1 MRIKPVLLSL
11 SALAAFT
18 AGTAHANLIVN
29 GNFEQTTY
37 GTNKQL
43 ASSTLGAAFSNG
55 TRSTLSGWTSSNGS
69 DGGYNFVLNAATAT
83 TASSV
88 LRLKGD
94 SKGGIASPNG
104 GNFFA
109 SDPLYYPGTLSQ
121 TISGLTVGT
130 SYLLTF
136 DYAMA
141 QQSNFYGANSN
152 DFWQVSFGNDVLATA
167 PLASSDGSFTG
178 WKSASMAFTATGVS
192 EVLSFLAKGNS
203 PGAPPFMLLDSVALN
218 AVTTVPEPSTLSM
231 LLGGVCVA
239 GLLARRRRNNDKHRQ
254 A

>member
-11 SALAAFT
+11 SAFAAFA

-29 GNFEQTTY
+29 GDFEQTTY
-37 GTNKQL
+37 GNNKQL
-43 ASSTLGAAFSNG
+43 AASSAIAAASKG
-55 TRSTLSGWTSSNGS
+55 TRSTLVGWNSSNGS

-83 TASSV
+83 TASSA

-94 SKGGIASPNG
+94 SNGGIASPNG

-109 SDPLYYPGTLSQ
+109 SDPLYYPGSLSQ

-136 DYAMA
+136 DYGMA
-141 QQSNFYGANSN
+141 QQSNYYGANSN
-152 DFWQVSFGNDVLATA
+152 DFWQVSFGNDVLTTS
-167 PLASSDGSFTG
+167 PLASSDGSFSG
-178 WKSASMAFTATGVS
+178 WKSATMSFTATGVS

-203 PGAPPFMLLDSVALN
+203 PGAPPFMLLDSVAMN
-218 AVTTVPEPSTLSM
+218 AAATVPEPSTLSM
-231 LLGGVCVA
+231 LLGGVCLA
-239 GLLARRRRNNDKHRQ
+239 GLLARRRRKNKQ